1 MHKNP
6 RTTLLR
12 RARYRTFGIAVAALA
27 GTGLLTATV
36 ANSQA
41 SALDNG
47 SGGSGGGGGGGTNG
61 KSWNAQKS
69 SGNARPG
76 ASGNGIAS
84 GSSGPAQG
92 TTTSS

>member
-1 MHKNP
+1 MNKNP
-6 RTTLLR
+6 RTALLK
-12 RARYRTFGIAVAALA
+12 RARYRSFGIAVAALA

-41 SALDNG
+41 AALDNG
-47 SGGSGGGGGGGTNG
+47 NGGGGGGGTNT

-69 SGNARPG
+69 SGQARPG
-76 ASGNGIAS
+76 ASGNGIAA

>member
-1 MHKNP
+1 MNQNP
-6 RTTLLR
+6 RTALLR
-12 RARYRTFGIAVAALA
+12 RARSRTFGIAVAALA

-47 SGGSGGGGGGGTNG
+47 NGGNGGTHT

-69 SGNARPG
+69 TGQARPG

>member
-1 MHKNP
+1 MNKNP
-6 RTTLLR
+6 RTALLR

-47 SGGSGGGGGGGTNG
+47 GGGGNT
-61 KSWNAQKS
+61 KSWNAQKF
-69 SGNARPG
+69 SGHARPG
-76 ASGNGIAS
+76 ASGNGIGS

>member
-1 MHKNP
+1 MNKNP
-6 RTTLLR
+6 RTALLR

-41 SALDNG
+41 AALDNG
-47 SGGSGGGGGGGTNG
+47 NGGNGGGGGTHT